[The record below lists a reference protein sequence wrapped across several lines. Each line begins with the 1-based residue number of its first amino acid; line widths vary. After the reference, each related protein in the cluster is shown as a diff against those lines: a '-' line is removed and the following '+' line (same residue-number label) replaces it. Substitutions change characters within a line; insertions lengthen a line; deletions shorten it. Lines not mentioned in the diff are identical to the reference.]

1 MLSELANELG
11 KAHSAF
17 PDRGGEGAIKFAV
30 KKELPILGIE
40 TDDVGRQHIDRKIRC
55 ELRDVFASIALGMG
69 SATAYSPTACRG
81 VSTHSL
87 LAAPA
92 PFCKASFCGARFPT
106 TGFFSAS
113 SRACFIRQ
121 GWGPI
126 RPSCA
131 TAPPRVG
138 GPHAKKT
145 WIGRVDLVEP
155 GHDYLRLSS

>member
-1 MLSELANELG
+1 
-11 KAHSAF
+11 
-17 PDRGGEGAIKFAV
+17 
-30 KKELPILGIE
+30 
-40 TDDVGRQHIDRKIRC
+40 
-55 ELRDVFASIALGMG
+55 LRDVFASIALGMG
-69 SATAYSPTACRG
+69 SAPACRG

-155 GHDYLRLSS
+155 GQ